1 MFCFKNPTHV
11 VLNYKDQQVYN
22 IKHLAIYSYTFLAFK
37 FYQSN
42 KFVTSTFTKIQ
53 CMKYCLLLA
62 SLCISLI
69 TFSQKKKLYG
79 IVKDSA
85 TKEII
90 EYASIT
96 NVSTNKTTVSNTKG
110 RFSIEVSNE
119 QILSIASINH
129 YFDTLQLNEKILQ
142 QDTLIIYLKAIT
154 QNLKEV
160 TVTAILNRYQNDS
173 TQRRK
178 RFLEDVGSTLI
189 PTVSTANSGA
199 GMGINLDRFSRKEKN
214 KRKAFELFEKMEKEQ
229 YINYRFSPQ
238 FVIRYTT
245 LRNDSLF
252 DFMQQHR
259 PTYKW
264 LRKHVTE
271 EDLKYY
277 INDKLKIYF
286 KRKENE

>member
-1 MFCFKNPTHV
+1 
-11 VLNYKDQQVYN
+11 
-22 IKHLAIYSYTFLAFK
+22 
-37 FYQSN
+37 
-42 KFVTSTFTKIQ
+42 
-53 CMKYCLLLA
+53 MKYFIVLLF
-62 SLCISLI
+62 SSISLVS
-69 TFSQKKKLYG
+69 FGQKKKIWGL
-79 IVKDSA
+79 VKDSA

-96 NVSTNKTTVSNTKG
+96 NITSNKTTVSNTKG
-110 RFSIEVSNE
+110 KFIVDAKEGD
-119 QILSIASINH
+119 ILSIASINH
-129 YFDTLQLNEKILQ
+129 YFDTIQLTEKIFL
-142 QDTLIIYLKAIT
+142 QDTITIYLKAIT

-178 RFLEDVGSTLI
+178 RFLEDVGSGLI

-199 GMGINLDRFSRKEKN
+199 GVGINLDRFSRREKN
-214 KRKAFELFEKMEKEQ
+214 KRRAFQLFEMMEREQ

-252 DFMQQHR
+252 DFMQQYR

-264 LRKHVTE
+264 LRKHVSE

-277 INDKLKIYF
+277 INEKLKLYF
-286 KRKENE
+286 KRKESEQ

>member
-1 MFCFKNPTHV
+1 
-11 VLNYKDQQVYN
+11 
-22 IKHLAIYSYTFLAFK
+22 
-37 FYQSN
+37 
-42 KFVTSTFTKIQ
+42 
-53 CMKYCLLLA
+53 MKYCLLLA